1 MYPSG
6 ALHHPGQSRPCRIP
20 LRFADK
26 KLTRNRVE
34 STVPA
39 EKSSEKIV
47 EYLLSSV
54 LVLVLVLGNSYSALA
69 QSEVTFL
76 APSPITEELEN

>member
-1 MYPSG
+1 M
-6 ALHHPGQSRPCRIP
+6 
-20 LRFADK
+20 
-26 KLTRNRVE
+26 
-34 STVPA
+34 
-39 EKSSEKIV
+39 